1 MKKSKSFDLSKYQK
15 KPTEKP
21 DMLTSSVYLSR
32 DQVNFVRLKKIN
44 LSNLVRDVLD
54 EVMNEDQK
62 KGK

>member
-54 EVMNEDQK
+54 EVMNEDQR